1 MNYVVWNGQGAVRI
15 ASERRV
21 LRAAELPLAQD
32 AQSLRDRL
40 QALHDEAVARLD
52 AEAAAA
58 RLTGFTQGQAEG
70 RRAAADEQAQQL
82 LALAESA
89 AAERAALREQ
99 LASLALQVVRKL
111 AGQLPGDERLVRLA
125 DVAARELL
133 DDAPVTLV
141 VHLDDLPAVRA
152 RLDGRAGLASRGP
165 SPTLTPEWRLPS
177 GLPVTVEGDPLCA
190 PGSCRLE
197 TPQGTVDASLHTQL
211 ERLEKAWGVA
221 HGQDD

>member
-1 MNYVVWNGQGAVRI
+1 MNYSVWHAQGVVRI

-21 LRAAELPLAQD
+21 LRAAELPLARD

-40 QALHDEAVARLD
+40 QALHDEAAARLD

-58 RLTGFTQGQAEG
+58 RRAGFAQGQAEG
-70 RRAAADEQAQQL
+70 RRAAAEEQAQQL
-82 LALAESA
+82 LALAEST
-89 AAERAALREQ
+89 AAERAALRAQ
-99 LASLALQVVRKL
+99 LATLALQVVRKL

-141 VHLDDLPAVRA
+141 VHPDDLPAVRT
-152 RLDGRAGLASRGP
+152 RLDVRAGPASDGHGP
-165 SPTLTPEWRLPS
+165 AATPGWRLPS
-177 GLPVTVEGDPLCA
+177 GLPVTVDGDPLCR

-211 ERLEKAWGVA
+211 ERLEAAWGIA
-221 HGQDD
+221 HSQD